1 MNTIIIINRLFRY
14 VEARNAFLLILQ
26 IFIVYSSSWSY
37 TVYINVS
44 ILSGIKMNFFGREI
58 AQWNAMD

>member
-44 ILSGIKMNFFGREI
+44 ILSGIKMNFFG
-58 AQWNAMD
+58 